1 MHIEPFFIH
10 FTGDANFES
19 RGDKF
24 YLGLFGNF
32 RPADFFRIGKVR
44 LSVSPIKSG
53 RSGFTLNF
61 EGKDNKYTAPT
72 EVELKAE
79 DVNLDSEKT
88 RDQAII
94 VRSEAG
100 DQLSVVAYAEEYFSS
115 DTFKVMPCVHLPD
128 SGYEYYAVSVP
139 RARLMLTSMF
149 TQGEATAPLEGK
161 SAMVIVTTEDN
172 TEISITLTQDIAN
185 IDAND
190 IMDQI
195 GGADTLIA
203 GEVYTFTFPR
213 GAQTLYLS
221 SEDDLTGSRV
231 ISSKP
236 IAFISGHECGT
247 VPFNIHFCDQLIE
260 QLPPTSTW
268 GKRFITAPIAA
279 RTAVDIF
286 KVLASRDGTV
296 FQSSCFSDILT
307 LDAGEFS
314 EFNISSSS
322 FCYFESNQPVLMVQF
337 SVASDL
343 DQVLA
348 GDPFMVVVPPIEQY
362 RNSYNISI
370 FNSSVDD
377 PTQVGTNYINIL
389 IPADSASPDEIRFDG
404 QPIPTAVQFREISCI
419 LSEGICA
426 YAAQMNISSVSH
438 ILTTVNPNA
447 MVNAIVYWLSLHVG
461 SGYFAGM
468 TQNPI
473 ACKFKLY

>member
-1 MHIEPFFIH
+1 MTPVE
-10 FTGDANFES
+10 AALS
-19 RGDKF
+19 R
-24 YLGLFGNF
+24 
-32 RPADFFRIGKVR
+32 
-44 LSVSPIKSG
+44 
-53 RSGFTLNF
+53 FTLDF
-61 EGKDNKYTAPT
+61 LGKGNKYTAPT
-72 EVELKAE
+72 EVELKAD

-94 VRSEAG
+94 VRSETG
-100 DQLSVVAYAEEYFSS
+100 DQLSVVAYAEEYSSS
-115 DTFKVMPCVHLPD
+115 DTFKVMPCVRLPN

-139 RARLMLTSMF
+139 RARLTF
-149 TQGEATAPLEGK
+149 TNIITQEEISAPLQGK

-195 GGADTLIA
+195 GGGDTLKA
-203 GEVYTFTFPR
+203 GEEYSFTFSK
-213 GAQTLYLS
+213 GAQTLYLA

-231 ISSKP
+231 VSSKP

-247 VPFNIHFCDQLIE
+247 VPFNIHYCDQLIE

-268 GKRFITAPIAA
+268 GRRFITAPIAA
-279 RTAVDIF
+279 RAAVDIF
-286 KVLASRDGTV
+286 KVLASRNGTI
-296 FQSSCFSDILT
+296 FQSSCSSDILI
-307 LDAGEFS
+307 LDAGEFR
-314 EFNISSSS
+314 EFNVSSSS
-322 FCYFESNQPVLMVQF
+322 FCYFESNQPVLMLQF

-362 RNSYNISI
+362 RHSYNISI
-370 FNSSVDD
+370 FNSSVSD
-377 PTQVGTNYINIL
+377 PEQAGVNYINIL
-389 IPADSASPDEIRFDG
+389 IPADSASPDEVRFDG
-404 QPIPTAVQFREISCI
+404 QPLPPAVQFREIPCI

-426 YAAQMNISSVSH
+426 FAAQMNISSVPH
-438 ILTTVNPNA
+438 FLAMVNSNA
-447 MVNAIVYWLSLHVG
+447 MVNAIVYWLSLRVG

-473 ACKFKLY
+473 ACKFNFIS

>member
-1 MHIEPFFIH
+1 MSPVKA
-10 FTGDANFES
+10 GQS
-19 RGDKF
+19 R
-24 YLGLFGNF
+24 
-32 RPADFFRIGKVR
+32 
-44 LSVSPIKSG
+44 
-53 RSGFTLNF
+53 FTLEF
-61 EGKDNKYTAPT
+61 QGKDNKYTAPT

-100 DQLSVVAYAEEYFSS
+100 DQLSVVAYAEEHTSS
-115 DTFKVMPCVHLPD
+115 DTFKVMPGVRLPD

-139 RARLMLTSMF
+139 RAGLRVTSMF
-149 TQGEATAPLEGK
+149 TQAEVAAPLQGK

-195 GGADTLIA
+195 GGGNILTA
-203 GEVYTFTFPR
+203 GEMYTFTFSR
-213 GAQTLYLS
+213 GAQTLYLA

-231 ISSKP
+231 VSSKP
-236 IAFISGHECGT
+236 ITFISGHECGT
-247 VPFNIHFCDQLIE
+247 IPFNIHYCDQLIE

-268 GKRFITAPIAA
+268 GERFITAPIAA
-279 RTAVDIF
+279 RAAVDIF
-286 KVLASRDGTV
+286 KVLASRDGTI

-307 LDAGEFS
+307 LDSGEFR
-314 EFNISSSS
+314 EFNVSSTS
-322 FCYFESNQPVLMVQF
+322 FCYFESNQPVLVVQF

-362 RNSYNISI
+362 RNSYNIST
-370 FNSSVDD
+370 FNTSIED
-377 PTQVGTNYINIL
+377 PTQAGMNYINIL
-389 IPADSASPDEIRFDG
+389 IAANSTSPDEIRLDG
-404 QPIPTAVQFREISCI
+404 QPVPPTVQFREISCI
-419 LSEGICA
+419 FSEGICA
-426 YAAQMNISSVSH
+426 YAAQMNVSSVSH
-438 ILTTVNPNA
+438 ILTTINSNA
-447 MVNAIVYWLSLHVG
+447 KVNAIVYWLSFHVG

-473 ACKFKLY
+473 ACKFKRSNVQLVTN